1 MIGKTISHYRIL
13 DKLGEGGMGVVYKAE
28 DIKLKRTVALK
39 FLPPQAVGNQ
49 EQRIQLFKE
58 AQAAASLDHPNICT
72 IHEIEEVE
80 GQAFIAMGYIQG
92 QSLKDRILSSPLRL
106 DEAVNIAIQIAE
118 GLKEAHEKGIIHR
131 DIKSANIMMTDK
143 GQVKIMDFGLAK
155 LAKDI
160 HLTSIDRTVGT
171 AAYMSPEQCRGDKV
185 DHRTDIWSLGIVL
198 YEMLTGQFPFKG
210 EYEQAVIYSILNEE
224 PGSITS
230 LRPDVPTE
238 MERIVKKALEKD
250 ADSRYQMTSEIITDL
265 KKLKKK
271 FETDISKDKGASEK
285 HQPSIAVLP
294 FTNLSGDKEQ
304 EFFCDGM
311 AEEIINA
318 LAHVEGLRV
327 VARTSAFSFRGQET
341 DIREIGRKLSVENL
355 LEGSVRKAGNRV
367 RITAQLINVADG
379 YHLWSEKYDR
389 DIGDLCCPE
398 DIFGIQDE
406 ISLAIVDNL
415 KVKLLGDEKKALV
428 RRSTENLEAYNL
440 YLKGRYHW
448 NKRTPEGLNKAIG
461 HFNEAIE
468 MEPLYALAYTGL
480 ADCYTMLVQARVFRP
495 HDGFPKAKTAAEKA
509 LEIDNSLGEA
519 HASLGLIKCS
529 YDWDWEGAENEF
541 KRAIELNPNYA
552 TAHQWYAVHLVM
564 LGKFEQAI
572 SEIEKAQELD
582 PLSPIINVA
591 AGWLFFLTR
600 QYDQAIEQSRKALDI
615 DSNFGFAY
623 YPISWACEQK
633 GMHKEAIE
641 EYLKG
646 EASFGLLNAE
656 QLKSLRKAYSISS
669 YQGFWQRHL
678 DILKQKSKRSYVLAY
693 EIASIYARLGNGNQ
707 ALEWLQKAFEERD
720 YDMGSL
726 LVDPFFDS
734 LRTDTRFKN
743 LLKKMGLVK

>member
-13 DKLGEGGMGVVYKAE
+13 NKLGEGGMGVVYKAE

-49 EQRIQLFKE
+49 EQRVQLFNE
-58 AQAAASLDHPNICT
+58 ARAAAALDHPNICT
-72 IHEIEEVE
+72 IHEIMEAE

-92 QSLKDRILSSPLRL
+92 QSLKTRIASGSLKL
-106 DEAVNIAIQIAE
+106 DQTVYIAIQIAE

-131 DIKSANIMMTDK
+131 DIKSANIMVTDK

-171 AAYMSPEQCRGDKV
+171 AAYMSPEQCRGDEV

-230 LRPDVPTE
+230 LRPDIPTE
-238 MERIVKKALEKD
+238 MERIVKKTLEKN
-250 ADSRYQMTSEIITDL
+250 ADSRYQMTSEVITDL
-265 KKLKKK
+265 KKLRKK
-271 FETDISKDKGASEK
+271 FESDISKEKELSEK
-285 HQPSIAVLP
+285 PQPSIAVLP

-367 RITAQLINVADG
+367 RITAQLINVEDG

-415 KVKLLGDEKKALV
+415 KVKLLGDEKKALLK
-428 RRSTENLEAYNL
+428 RSTENLEAYNL

-448 NKRTPEGLNKAIG
+448 NKRTPEGLNKAIE
-461 HFNEAIE
+461 HFKQAIE
-468 MEPLYALAYTGL
+468 MEPLYALAYAGL
-480 ADCYTMLVQARVFRP
+480 ADCYSMLEQALILRP
-495 HDGFPKAKTAAEKA
+495 QEAYPKAKAAAEKA
-509 LEIDNSLGEA
+509 LKIDNNLGEA
-519 HASLGLIKCS
+519 HASLGLVKWH
-529 YDWDWEGAENEF
+529 YEWDWEGVEREF

-552 TAHQWYAVHLVM
+552 SAHQWYGVFLVCNRRYPQGITEM
-564 LGKFEQAI
+564 T
-572 SEIEKAQELD
+572 KAQELD

-591 AGWLFFLTR
+591 AGWLFLLAR

-615 DSNFGFAY
+615 DPNFGFAY
-623 YPISWACEQK
+623 YSISWAYEQK

-646 EASFGLLNAE
+646 AASFGLLNAD
-656 QLKSLRKAYSISS
+656 QLKSLRKAYSISG
-669 YQGFWQRHL
+669 YQGFWQKHL
-678 DILKQKSKRSYVLAY
+678 DISKQKSKRSYVPAY

-720 YDMGSL
+720 SDMGSL

-743 LLKKMGLVK
+743 LLKKMGLEK